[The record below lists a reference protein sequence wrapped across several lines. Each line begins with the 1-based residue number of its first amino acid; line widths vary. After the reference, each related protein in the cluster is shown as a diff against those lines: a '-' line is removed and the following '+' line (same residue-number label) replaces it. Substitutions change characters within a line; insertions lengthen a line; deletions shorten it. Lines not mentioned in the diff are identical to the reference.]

1 MKRLLKQFGRKTVKA
16 FTLVEMLLVLA
27 VVSVLLLLFVPNLS
41 KQKESIDTAGGRA
54 LVKVVES
61 QAELYELKHGGT
73 ASLDAMV
80 QAKFISREQSD
91 KYKEFLSKPEGQEY
105 VRIAD

>member
-61 QAELYELKHGGT
+61 QAELYKLSHDDEPTLSALEREGFIDSKQVKEYKAYVGSGK
-73 ASLDAMV
+73 ASQQVPD
-80 QAKFISREQSD
+80 
-91 KYKEFLSKPEGQEY
+91 
-105 VRIAD
+105 

>member
-1 MKRLLKQFGRKTVKA
+1 MKSLFNRLGRKAVKA

-41 KQKESIDTAGGRA
+41 KQKESIDTAGGKA

-61 QAELYELKHGGT
+61 QAELYRL
-73 ASLDAMV
+73 
-80 QAKFISREQSD
+80 SD
-91 KYKEFLSKPEGQEY
+91 KGEPTLSTLEREGFIDAKQVKEYKAY
-105 VRIAD
+105 VGSGKATQQVPD

>member
-61 QAELYELKHGGT
+61 QAELYELSNGGT
-73 ASLDAMV
+73 ASLSTLVAADYISQD
-80 QAKFISREQSD
+80 QAD
-91 KYKEFLSKPEGQEY
+91 KYVDYVSKNNVAQN
-105 VRIAD
+105 VSN

>member
-1 MKRLLKQFGRKTVKA
+1 MKHFFKHLRRKTVKA

-41 KQKESIDTAGGRA
+41 KQKESIDAAGGRA

-61 QAELYELKHGGT
+61 QAELYKLSHDDEPTLSALESEGYLEEKQVKEYKAYVGSGKAT
-73 ASLDAMV
+73 RRV
-80 QAKFISREQSD
+80 QD
-91 KYKEFLSKPEGQEY
+91 
-105 VRIAD
+105 